1 MNLIKRL
8 QTEATSFGFEPLL
21 ILPSG
26 RSIQLAY
33 GYIPLLVSFTH
44 EDKAAKGLRK
54 RKPDEKPK
62 PPVYFSAL
70 ELVRDERILLLTG
83 AAGSGKTSFA
93 KHLSY
98 CLANGSLEA
107 QPLVRN
113 ELGMVYDESWE
124 AAGRVLSSYF
134 TVDNLETL
142 RGLRETT
149 LPELVESWSEGVRQG
164 ARAGTSLLIILD
176 TVEKAESREGRELL
190 ASIVA
195 FVEKSG
201 SARLLVLGETEALKN
216 WVLPPAIARHELLPL
231 LVIQRQ
237 HALDSIANWTEPA
250 TTTEKGYIKKETCV
264 IPQGTGAGAAAALP
278 AIFALA
284 LHASHSGS
292 KAEDTLDAWLAVVCP
307 SSDLASRLSVDAFDR
322 VVATVNKQQTRPHLH
337 RDVYPSSSRSMPWL
351 ASTGAVQQLL
361 AARHLANLVPDAAV
375 ELFHLAS
382 SLVEPTIQSVLV
394 RLEASGE
401 KQRRHALIQ
410 GLLDGPS
417 INAQRG
423 TLVISDLVDK
433 ESELGKRIM
442 GHVLDIVN
450 QGTLSTSERQRAG
463 CILSRLG
470 DPRDLTALTIVPFG
484 TFIFGSR
491 THPNSQP
498 VEPLSLRNSF
508 RIGIYPVVNR
518 EYALFIKETRRAWLS
533 PDGFTP
539 EYRNAPATDLT
550 WFDARAYCVWLTKR
564 WHADGS
570 IDRAEEVRL
579 PTEPEWERAA
589 RGNQNCTGED
599 CELVYPW
606 GTKWLDDGANSDESG
621 LNRQCAVGL
630 FPTGRS
636 PYGCYDMAG
645 QVWEWCSTLWGED
658 MATPSFKYPYRDD
671 DGREALCDDVPG
683 HIRRVLRGGCFSSA
697 RAKVCCTYRGSLEP
711 AGFWRGNGFRIV
723 VAPVAG
729 PMESR

>member
-382 SLVEPTIQSVLV
+382 SLVEPTIQSVL
-394 RLEASGE
+394 
-401 KQRRHALIQ
+401 
-410 GLLDGPS
+410 
-417 INAQRG
+417 
-423 TLVISDLVDK
+423 
-433 ESELGKRIM
+433 
-442 GHVLDIVN
+442 
-450 QGTLSTSERQRAG
+450 GTLSTSERQRAG